1 MVDIF
6 ASRHRHT
13 FFFEENA
20 LDAFTEDTIQIL
32 GKHAVRVRNF
42 SGIREWK
49 VITTPEELIKV
60 VKAVCSFDNDNIASY
75 WNIVF
80 LIANNTAHRLKR
92 KLDITRPNRVWN
104 PNTLLPFQYCPCTWD
119 SYRDLFK

>member
-1 MVDIF
+1 MIAFQFFLLVLLSFLLSKAESI
-6 ASRHRHT
+6 SRHRHA

-20 LDAFTEDTIQIL
+20 LDAFTNDTIQIL

-60 VKAVCSFDNDNIASY
+60 VKAVCSFD
-75 WNIVF
+75 
-80 LIANNTAHRLKR
+80 
-92 KLDITRPNRVWN
+92 
-104 PNTLLPFQYCPCTWD
+104 
-119 SYRDLFK
+119 FKVQMTI